1 MYQRYRTDVAF
12 LVVYIGEA
20 HPSDAWQVPSNLKDR
35 VVFASPTDSAER
47 TTLAGICVT
56 RLGIKLP
63 AVVDRFDDG
72 TERAYAGWPDRLYLV
87 GRDGRIAYKSKPGP
101 FGFKP
106 ADLEAAIRVER
117 AKSGPIVKSSD

>member
-20 HPSDAWQVPSNLKDR
+20 HPSDAWQVPSNVKDR

-63 AVVDRFDDG
+63 AVVDRFDDA

-87 GRDGRIAYKSKPGP
+87 SAGRTHRVQEQPGP

-117 AKSGPIVKSSD
+117 AKSGPSVKSSD